1 MKSNA
6 FYDAMK
12 FVALVLLPA
21 SGSLYFGLA
30 QIWHFPNPEA
40 VVGSIVVVDTFLGVV
55 LKLSSSV
62 YYKSDAPYDGSMT
75 VIPKPDGGQ
84 TFSLNLKDD
93 PERLPKHRAVTFKVE
108 TPVDVDDRA

>member
-1 MKSNA
+1 
-6 FYDAMK
+6 MK

-30 QIWHFPNPEA
+30 QIWGLPNPEA

-55 LKLSSSV
+55 LKLSSNV
-62 YYKSDAPYDGSMT
+62 YYKSDAPYDGSLS
-75 VIPKPDGGQ
+75 VFEKPDGAQ

-108 TPVDVDDRA
+108 NQMNGDRA